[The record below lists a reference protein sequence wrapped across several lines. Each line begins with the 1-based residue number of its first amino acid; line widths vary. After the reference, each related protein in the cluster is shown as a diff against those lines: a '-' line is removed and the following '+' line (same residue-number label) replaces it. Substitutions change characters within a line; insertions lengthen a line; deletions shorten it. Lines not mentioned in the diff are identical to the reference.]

1 MMGKSVGRL
10 GVAIFCLCVCA
21 SAALA
26 QERIK
31 VAVGGQRGVGE
42 TFSPEIGQKAGIFR
56 KHGLELDMFY
66 TDSSGETMQT
76 IISRSAQIGVAT
88 GLAGTMGS
96 FSKGAPV
103 RVIGAS
109 FTGGSQ
115 LYWYVRADSPIRS
128 VRDAEGKTVSY
139 SSTGSSVHA
148 AVLALM
154 KYSGVNMKPTP
165 TGSSPVTFAA
175 VLSGQVDVG
184 WAGAPFGIE
193 AMEKGQIRAVW
204 KANTV
209 PELDQ
214 QTIRVMI
221 ANAEDLKQKGDIY
234 SRFLAGYEET
244 LTWAY
249 STPDGLKAYAEWAGL
264 SEGSAKRA
272 LDEFL
277 PRAALEPR
285 KIIGIEQALDDAV
298 AFKYTAS
305 RLSAAQVEELI
316 QIPRAPGP
324 R

>member
-1 MMGKSVGRL
+1 MFGKLTGWLAVAMIGLVGSATL
-10 GVAIFCLCVCA
+10 A
-21 SAALA
+21 SA

-56 KHGLELDMFY
+56 KHGLDLDVLY
-66 TDSSGETMQT
+66 TDSSGETMQAV
-76 IISRSAQIGVAT
+76 ISRSAQIGVAT

-103 RVIGAS
+103 RVFAAS

-115 LYWYVRADSPIRS
+115 LYWYVRADSPIQS
-128 VRDAEGKTVSY
+128 VRDVEGKTVSY

-148 AVLALM
+148 SLLALL
-154 KYSGVNMKPTP
+154 KYSGVNFKPTP
-165 TGSSPVTFAA
+165 TGSSPVTYAA

-193 AMEKGQIRAVW
+193 QMEKGQIRAVW
-204 KANTV
+204 KANAV
-209 PELDQ
+209 PDLDH

-221 ANAEDLKQKGDIY
+221 ANAEDLKLRNDVY
-234 SRFLAGYEET
+234 ARFLAAYEET

-249 STPDGLKAYAEWAGL
+249 TTSDGLKAYAEWAGL
-264 SEGSAKRA
+264 SEGSARRA

-285 KIIGIEQALDDAV
+285 KILGIEQALDDAL
-298 AFKYTAS
+298 AFKYTAT
-305 RLSAAQVEELI
+305 RLTAAQVEELI
-316 QIPRAPGP
+316 QIPVANPP

>member
-1 MMGKSVGRL
+1 MVSKSAVRFF
-10 GVAIFCLCVCA
+10 VTIFWFCFSA
-21 SAALA
+21 SLVIA

-56 KHGLELDMFY
+56 KHGLELEVLY

-76 IISRSAQIGVAT
+76 VISRSVQVGIAT

-115 LYWYVRADSPIRS
+115 VYWYVRAESPIRS
-128 VRDAEGKTVSY
+128 VRDAEGKTVAY
-139 SSTGSSVHA
+139 SSTGSSAHA
-148 AVLALM
+148 AVLALI

-165 TGSSPVTFAA
+165 TGSSPLTFAA

-204 KANTV
+204 KANAV
-209 PELDQ
+209 PDLDQ

-221 ANAEDLKQKGDIY
+221 ANSEDLKEKGDIY
-234 SRFLAGYEET
+234 ARFLAGYEET

-264 SEGSAKRA
+264 SEASAKLA
-272 LDEFL
+272 LTEFL
-277 PRAALEPR
+277 PKSALEPR
-285 KIIGIEQALDDAV
+285 KLIGIEQALDDAV
-298 AFKYTAS
+298 AFRFTAS
-305 RLSAAQVEELI
+305 RLSPEQVKELV
-316 QIPRAPGP
+316 QIPQLHR
-324 R
+324 

>member
-1 MMGKSVGRL
+1 MVSKSAVRF
-10 GVAIFCLCVCA
+10 GVAIFWFCFSA
-21 SAALA
+21 SLVIG

-56 KHGLELDMFY
+56 KHGLELEVLY

-76 IISRSAQIGVAT
+76 VISRSVQIGIAT

-115 LYWYVRADSPIRS
+115 VYWYVRAESPIRS
-128 VRDAEGKTVSY
+128 VRDAEGKTVAY
-139 SSTGSSVHA
+139 SSTGSSAHA
-148 AVLALM
+148 AVLALI

-165 TGSSPVTFAA
+165 TGSSPLTYAA

-193 AMEKGQIRAVW
+193 AMEKGEIRAVW
-204 KANTV
+204 KANAV
-209 PELDQ
+209 PDLDQ

-221 ANAEDLKQKGDIY
+221 ANSEDLKEKGDIY
-234 SRFLAGYEET
+234 ARFLAGYEET

-264 SEGSAKRA
+264 SEASAKRA

-277 PRAALEPR
+277 PKTALEPR
-285 KIIGIEQALDDAV
+285 KLIGIEQALDDAV
-298 AFKYTAS
+298 AFKFTAS
-305 RLSAAQVEELI
+305 RLSPEQVKELV
-316 QIPRAPGP
+316 QIPQRS

>member
-1 MMGKSVGRL
+1 MTGKLTGLL
-10 GVAIFCLCVCA
+10 GVAILSLCGFVTAA
-21 SAALA
+21 SA
-26 QERIK
+26 QDRIK

-56 KHGLELDMFY
+56 KHGLELDVLY

-76 IISRSAQIGVAT
+76 VISRSAQIGMAT
-88 GLAGTMGS
+88 GLAGTMGF

-115 LYWYVRADSPIRS
+115 LYWYVRADSPIWS
-128 VRDAEGKTVSY
+128 VRDTEGKTVSY

-148 AVLALM
+148 SLLALL
-154 KYSGVNMKPTP
+154 KYSGVNFKPTP
-165 TGSSPVTFAA
+165 TGSSPVTYAA

-193 AMEKGQIRAVW
+193 QMEKGQIRAVW
-204 KANTV
+204 KANAV
-209 PELDQ
+209 PDLDK

-221 ANAEDLKQKGDIY
+221 ANAEDLKLRGDLY
-234 SRFLAGYEET
+234 ARFLAAYEET

-249 STPDGLKAYAEWAGL
+249 TTPDGLKAYAEWSGL
-264 SEGSAKRA
+264 SEGSARRA

-285 KIIGIEQALDDAV
+285 KIIGIEQSLDDAV
-298 AFKYTAS
+298 AFKFTTS
-305 RLSAAQVEELI
+305 RLTAAQVEELI
-316 QIPRAPGP
+316 QIPEAVRP